1 MSRIA
6 KMPIK
11 IPQGV
16 TLDLAENEVLVKGPG
31 GELRRKA
38 SRLVKVELELEHA
51 EARVFPID
59 EGRAAKALAG
69 TMRSTLSGM
78 VIGVSQGFQKALEL
92 QGVGYR
98 ASMQGARLVMQLG
111 FSHPVEYDPP
121 PGIVIETPSATSI
134 LVKGADKQR
143 VGQVAAELRAFR
155 PPEPYKGKGIRY
167 VGEQVRRKEGKK
179 K

>member
-16 TLDLAENEVLVKGPG
+16 SVDLRDDEVLVKGPG
-31 GELRRKA
+31 GELCQKA
-38 SRLVKVELELEHA
+38 SHLVEIELEDG
-51 EARVFPID
+51 EARVLPKD
-59 EGRAAKALAG
+59 DSRTARELAG
-69 TMRSTLSGM
+69 TTRSLVNGM
-78 VIGVSQGFQKALEL
+78 VIGVSQGFEKALEL

-98 ASMQGARLVMQLG
+98 AAKQGTRLVMQLG
-111 FSHPVEYDPP
+111 FSHPIEYEPP
-121 PGIVIETPSATSI
+121 PGIVIETPSATEI
-134 LVKGADKQR
+134 RVKGADKQR

-155 PPEPYKGKGIRY
+155 PPEPYKGKGVRY
-167 VGEQVRRKEGKK
+167 LGEQVRHKEGKK

>member
-16 TLDLAENEVLVKGPG
+16 SIDLTDDEVLVKGPA
-31 GELRRKA
+31 GELCQKA
-38 SRLVKVELELEHA
+38 SHLVKVELKDG
-51 EARVFPID
+51 EARVVPKND
-59 EGRAAKALAG
+59 SRAARALAG
-69 TMRSTLSGM
+69 TTRSLVSGM

-98 ASMQGARLVMQLG
+98 AAKQGTRLVMQLG
-111 FSHPVEYDPP
+111 FSHPIEYEPP
-121 PGIVIETPSATSI
+121 PGIVIETPSATEI
-134 LVKGADKQR
+134 HVKGADKQR

-155 PPEPYKGKGIRY
+155 PPEPYKGKGVRY
-167 VGEQVRRKEGKK
+167 LGEQVRRKEGKK

>member
-6 KMPIK
+6 KMPVK

-16 TLDLAENEVLVKGPG
+16 SVDLAGDELLVKGPG
-31 GELRRKA
+31 GELRQR
-38 SRLVKVELELEHA
+38 SSHLVRIELEDG
-51 EARVFPID
+51 EARVFPEND
-59 EGRAAKALAG
+59 SRAARALAG
-69 TMRSTLSGM
+69 TTRSLVNGM
-78 VIGVSQGFQKALEL
+78 VIGVSQGFEKALEL

-98 ASMQGARLVMQLG
+98 AAKQGTQLVMQLG
-111 FSHPVEYDPP
+111 FSHPIEYEPP

-155 PPEPYKGKGIRY
+155 PPEPYKGKGVRY
-167 VGEQVRRKEGKK
+167 AGEQVRRKEGKK

>member
-11 IPQGV
+11 IPQDV
-16 TLDLAENEVLVKGPG
+16 SVQLADDEVLVKGPG
-31 GELRRKA
+31 GELCQKA
-38 SRLVKVELELEHA
+38 SRLVKVELEDG
-51 EARVFPID
+51 EARVSPVND
-59 EGRAAKALAG
+59 SRTARALAG
-69 TMRSTLSGM
+69 TMRSLVSGM
-78 VIGVSQGFQKALEL
+78 VTGVSQGFERALEI

-98 ASMQGARLVMQLG
+98 AAKQGTRLVMQLG
-111 FSHPVEYDPP
+111 FSHPIEYEPP
-121 PGIVIETPSATSI
+121 QGIAIETPTATSI

-155 PPEPYKGKGIRY
+155 PPEPYKGKGVRY
-167 VGEQVRRKEGKK
+167 SGEQVRRKEGKK

>member
-11 IPQGV
+11 IPAGV
-16 TLDLAENEVLVKGPG
+16 SVDLNDHEVQVKGPG
-31 GELRRKA
+31 GELKRITPTMVMVA
-38 SRLVKVELELEHA
+38 LEGGEIHVA
-51 EARVFPID
+51 PQD
-59 EGRAAKALAG
+59 SSRAARA
-69 TMRSTLSGM
+69 LSGTVRSLLDGM
-78 VIGVSQGFQKALEL
+78 VVGVSQGFEKALEL

-98 ASMQGARLVMQLG
+98 AAKQGTRLVMQLG
-111 FSHPVEYDPP
+111 FSHPIEYEAPQ
-121 PGIVIETPSATSI
+121 GINLETPSPTSI

-155 PPEPYKGKGIRY
+155 PPEPYKGKGVRY
-167 VGEQVRRKEGKK
+167 RGEQVRRKEGKK

>member
-6 KMPIK
+6 KMPIR

-16 TLDLAENEVLVKGPG
+16 SVDLADDEVLVKGPG
-31 GELRRKA
+31 GELRQKA
-38 SRLVKVELELEHA
+38 SHLVKVLLEDG
-51 EARVFPID
+51 EARVVPEND
-59 EGRAAKALAG
+59 SRMARALAG
-69 TMRSTLSGM
+69 TTRSLVSGM
-78 VIGVSQGFQKALEL
+78 VTGVSQGFEKALEL

-98 ASMQGARLVMQLG
+98 AAKQGTRLVMQLG
-111 FSHPVEYDPP
+111 FSHPIEYEPP
-121 PGIVIETPSATSI
+121 AGIVIETPSATSI

-155 PPEPYKGKGIRY
+155 PPEPYKGKGVRY
-167 VGEQVRRKEGKK
+167 LGEQVRRKEGKK